1 MEKKLTELYGSY
13 TFNDD
18 VMKERLPKE
27 TYKAFHDA
35 LDNGETMSKDVATI
49 IAEEMKNWAIEKGA
63 THFTHWFSPLTGL
76 SAEKHDAFLEPK
88 GNKAILEFTGKLLRK
103 GEPDASSFPS
113 GGLRAT
119 FEARGYTSWDC
130 TSPAFIKND
139 SLYIPTLFCSY
150 TGEALDNKTPLLKSL
165 AALNKQA
172 TRLLPL
178 LGVNEVSSVTSN
190 VGAEQEYFLV
200 SEEHYKNRLDLKI
213 TGRTLFGAKPPK
225 GQEMDDHYF
234 GSINEKVSKFMKELD
249 YELWKYGIPAK
260 TKHNEAAPC
269 QHELACVYRDVN
281 TTTDNNQLIMQV
293 MQDIA
298 KKNGLRCLL
307 HEKPFKGVNGSG
319 KHNNWSV
326 TTNTGI
332 NLFKPTNDP
341 LNNIP
346 FLATLACIVKGVDE
360 YADLLRLAI
369 ATPSNDHRLGGNE
382 APPVIMSIFTG
393 EALETIID
401 CVIENKTLN
410 AQTRKRFKTGV
421 SIIPDFT
428 MDNSDRNRTSPFAFT
443 GNKFEFRGVGSS
455 QTIAYVNTIL
465 NSILAF
471 EMKEMADLIESG
483 KKPLSVIRSFL
494 KEHKRIIFN
503 GDGYSASWKN
513 ESLKRGLP
521 SINNS
526 VDAFL
531 AYKNEKVVNL
541 FKEVNV
547 HNDVEINSRYE
558 ILLETYCKSIH
569 VEALTALKM
578 AKTEIYPATINYLNK
593 LANASSALKANDID
607 NSYLLDDVKEF
618 SSIVNKIKSNI
629 ILLEE
634 NINKAIN
641 IKDNQMKA
649 NIYKNDVIK
658 AMNDLREVVDEAESK
673 VDKKDWP
680 MPTYVDLLYE
690 I

>member
-190 VGAEQEYFLV
+190 VGAEQEYFLI

-281 TTTDNNQLIMQV
+281 TTTDNNQLVMQV

-513 ESLKRGLP
+513 EALKRGLP

>member
-1 MEKKLTELYGSY
+1 
-13 TFNDD
+13 
-18 VMKERLPKE
+18 
-27 TYKAFHDA
+27 
-35 LDNGETMSKDVATI
+35 
-49 IAEEMKNWAIEKGA
+49 
-63 THFTHWFSPLTGL
+63 
-76 SAEKHDAFLEPK
+76 
-88 GNKAILEFTGKLLRK
+88 
-103 GEPDASSFPS
+103 
-113 GGLRAT
+113 
-119 FEARGYTSWDC
+119 
-130 TSPAFIKND
+130 
-139 SLYIPTLFCSY
+139 
-150 TGEALDNKTPLLKSL
+150 
-165 AALNKQA
+165 
-172 TRLLPL
+172 
-178 LGVNEVSSVTSN
+178 
-190 VGAEQEYFLV
+190 
-200 SEEHYKNRLDLKI
+200 
-213 TGRTLFGAKPPK
+213 
-225 GQEMDDHYF
+225 
-234 GSINEKVSKFMKELD
+234 
-249 YELWKYGIPAK
+249 
-260 TKHNEAAPC
+260 
-269 QHELACVYRDVN
+269 
-281 TTTDNNQLIMQV
+281 

-494 KEHKRIIFN
+494 KEHK
-503 GDGYSASWKN
+503 
-513 ESLKRGLP
+513 
-521 SINNS
+521 
-526 VDAFL
+526 
-531 AYKNEKVVNL
+531 
-541 FKEVNV
+541 
-547 HNDVEINSRYE
+547 
-558 ILLETYCKSIH
+558 
-569 VEALTALKM
+569 
-578 AKTEIYPATINYLNK
+578 
-593 LANASSALKANDID
+593 
-607 NSYLLDDVKEF
+607 
-618 SSIVNKIKSNI
+618 
-629 ILLEE
+629 
-634 NINKAIN
+634 
-641 IKDNQMKA
+641 
-649 NIYKNDVIK
+649 
-658 AMNDLREVVDEAESK
+658 
-673 VDKKDWP
+673 
-680 MPTYVDLLYE
+680 
-690 I
+690 

>member
-35 LDNGETMSKDVATI
+35 LDNGETMSKNVATI

-178 LGVNEVSSVTSN
+178 LGVNDVSSVTSN

-234 GSINEKVSKFMKELD
+234 GSINEKVSEFMKELD

-503 GDGYSASWKN
+503 GDGYSTSWKN
-513 ESLKRGLP
+513 EALKRGLP

-634 NINKAIN
+634 NINKVIN
-641 IKDNQMKA
+641 IKDNQMQA

>member
-130 TSPAFIKND
+130 TSPAFIKNN

-178 LGVNEVSSVTSN
+178 LGVNDVSSVTSN

-307 HEKPFKGVNGSG
+307 HEKPFNGVNGSG

-503 GDGYSASWKN
+503 GDGYSTSWRD
-513 ESLKRGLP
+513 EALKRGLP

-618 SSIVNKIKSNI
+618 SNIVNKIKSNI
-629 ILLEE
+629 IILEE
-634 NINKAIN
+634 NVNKAIN
-641 IKDNQMKA
+641 TKDNQTQA

>member
-178 LGVNEVSSVTSN
+178 LGVNDVSSVTSN

-234 GSINEKVSKFMKELD
+234 GSINEKVSEFMKELD

-503 GDGYSASWKN
+503 GDGYSTSWKN
-513 ESLKRGLP
+513 EALKRGLP

-634 NINKAIN
+634 NINKVIN
-641 IKDNQMKA
+641 IKDNQMQA